1 MNTHVCDITR
11 TSPQRCPQTSTISEI
26 TEVRIDRVDVILG
39 QGLGPVLELLGYALA
54 LRTGGSHWDGCDRDI
69 RLRFPCLFC
78 FPFSVS
84 LHSQSLPTPDS
95 LNTRRPSTTTTTT
108 TPTMDV
114 QLSQN
119 AAATDKISAYYSLVF
134 PTITYY
140 LQTPNVTI
148 GRRCIPPNS
157 PSSSAGAP
165 QIDVDLGSLKSV
177 SRLHANIEYDETEER
192 WVLVVHGR
200 NGAWVDGVWIQPGK
214 RAPLNERRA
223 FLSLPCST
231 ICLRTRL
238 VNRSQIQIAS
248 RTFHFELPPPPDTP
262 PVEDMPSPATS
273 HVSLQRERS
282 PSVDITSISPDSSIP
297 SCSPP
302 PPPPPPVPDE
312 KLRPASGKAEGA
324 GKNAKPQ
331 PNPKKRKKSDIEV
344 PIVKPEVMPP
354 KPPYTYAQLCYRAIK
369 AHNGKA
375 TLQDI
380 IGWMID
386 SFEWYK
392 YNVGSGWEVSS
403 GSHLSHSMRV

>member
-1 MNTHVCDITR
+1 
-11 TSPQRCPQTSTISEI
+11 
-26 TEVRIDRVDVILG
+26 
-39 QGLGPVLELLGYALA
+39 
-54 LRTGGSHWDGCDRDI
+54 
-69 RLRFPCLFC
+69 
-78 FPFSVS
+78 
-84 LHSQSLPTPDS
+84 
-95 LNTRRPSTTTTTT
+95 
-108 TPTMDV
+108 MDV
-114 QLSQN
+114 QLNQN
-119 AAATDKISAYYSLVF
+119 TATSDKISAYYSLVF

-157 PSSSAGAP
+157 PSSSTATP
-165 QIDVDLGSLKSV
+165 QIDIDLGSLKSV
-177 SRLHANIEYDETEER
+177 SRLHANIEYDEAEER
-192 WVLVVHGR
+192 WVLAVHGR

-214 RAPLNERRA
+214 RTPLNERCVSQPLA
-223 FLSLPCST
+223 LLALCSLECSAH
-231 ICLRTRL
+231 
-238 VNRSQIQIAS
+238 RSQIQIAS

-262 PVEDMPSPATS
+262 PAEDMPSPATS
-273 HVSLQRERS
+273 HVSLPRGRS

-302 PPPPPPVPDE
+302 PPPPPPVPGE
-312 KLRPASGKAEGA
+312 KPRPASSKSEGA
-324 GKNAKPQ
+324 GKNAKSQ

-344 PIVKPEVMPP
+344 PIIKPEVMPP

-369 AHNGKA
+369 ARGGKA

-403 GSHLSHSMRV
+403 RIFLSRLLWFSIRDTEFRTP